1 MFIATPAAADPPLTL
16 DEAKTQVDQLQTE
29 AAGID
34 QEYAGVK
41 EKVDKGKSSLGV
53 KDADVKQQAAKVAK
67 MKNQVGQVALAQFQ
81 NRNIDTTAQLLFT
94 EDTSGFLSQIST
106 VEKVSENQNTVLQ
119 EFQREQAT
127 LADLRRSAETDLA
140 DLKAQRKKL
149 KKLRKASDAKV
160 EESKAVLARLTEVE
174 RKRLEAEEAAK
185 AARAQKA
192 AEAQSTSTDNSNN
205 ASNDNSSNSSN
216 SSNDNTSSDNSSN
229 SGNSDNDGTSND
241 DNGDDSRSDDTS
253 RSGDR
258 SDSGSSSGSSKGQTA
273 LAFARNQIGKPY
285 SFGATGPGSYDC
297 SGLTGA
303 AWKAAGVSL
312 SRTSQTQINDGT
324 SVSKGDLQP
333 GDLVFYY
340 GGLTHVALYAGN
352 GQILHAP
359 RPGKSVE
366 YASVSSMPF
375 AGARRPG

>member
-1 MFIATPAAADPPLTL
+1 MFIATPADADPPLTL

-29 AAGID
+29 AAALD

-41 EKVDKGKSSLGV
+41 EKVDQGKKSLGV
-53 KDADVKQQAAKVAK
+53 KDDDVKDQAAKVAK
-67 MKNQVGQVALAQFQ
+67 MKTQVGQVALAQFQ
-81 NRNIDTTAQLLFT
+81 NRNIDTTAQLFFT

-119 EFQREQAT
+119 EFQREQAK

-149 KKLRKASDAKV
+149 KKLRKASEAKV
-160 EESKAVLARLTEVE
+160 EESQAVLARLTEVE
-174 RKRLEAEEAAK
+174 RKRLEAEEAARAAK
-185 AARAQKA
+185 AQQA
-192 AEAQSTSTDNSNN
+192 AEGQST
-205 ASNDNSSNSSN
+205 
-216 SSNDNTSSDNSSN
+216 
-229 SGNSDNDGTSND
+229 GND
-241 DNGDDSRSDDTS
+241 DSGDDSNNSATSNNNANDNNANDNNDGRSDDTS

-258 SDSGSSSGSSKGQTA
+258 SDSSDAGSSSGSSKGQTA

-312 SRTSQTQINDGT
+312 SRTSQSQFNDGT
-324 SVSKGDLQP
+324 PVNKGDLQP

-340 GGLTHVALYAGN
+340 SGLSHVALYAGN